1 MGGVVKILQF
11 FFVWVIIAV
20 PTVGFGLLLVPLYY
34 WLVFIGGDARSQKA
48 QDKLH
53 STLMKNETVIASGL
67 QQRVFSLLGRRMLV
81 AITSSRLIEIRRSVL
96 GGFDMKDYQWKD
108 LSDARMSEN
117 IIPNFFGTKLEFVV
131 SIGKAGINID
141 GLQSSVAS
149 QIYSHAQMQ
158 EQDWEEKNRIRDLEE
173 KRAMSGASV
182 VNVAGSG
189 GNAPKADEGDMFAS
203 LEKAKKL
210 FDSGAISDTEYQ
222 ELKAKIISK
231 GA

>member
-1 MGGVVKILQF
+1 MLLNCIPNVLQWF
-11 FFVWVIIAV
+11 II
-20 PTVGFGLLLVPLYY
+20 
-34 WLVFIGGDARSQKA
+34 
-48 QDKLH
+48 DKL
-53 STLMKNETVIASGL
+53 N
-67 QQRVFSLLGRRMLV
+67 RLGFVEVNYV
-81 AITSSRLIEIRRSVL
+81 AAFEE
-96 GGFDMKDYQWKD
+96 F
-108 LSDARMSEN
+108 E
-117 IIPNFFGTKLEFVV
+117 LEFVV

-141 GLQSSVAS
+141 GLQSTVAS